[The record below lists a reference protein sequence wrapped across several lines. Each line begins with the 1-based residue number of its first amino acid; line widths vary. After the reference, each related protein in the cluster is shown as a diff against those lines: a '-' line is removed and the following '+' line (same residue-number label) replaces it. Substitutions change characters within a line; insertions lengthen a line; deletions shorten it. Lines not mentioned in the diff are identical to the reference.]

1 MLFIANLS
9 INQSNKEY
17 IIMTSITNQR
27 YKGVKIITVF
37 CNGMKFQDSNGN
49 TYNSSKIQA
58 QIVNDSSEIEI
69 VTLAY
74 LFSQYGYG
82 NGWFNRCKAL
92 LANEFNFNAHC
103 DNTFENVTYSKKSDF
118 YKIKDYQS
126 DIKKGWYTLV
136 DY

>member
-1 MLFIANLS
+1 
-9 INQSNKEY
+9 
-17 IIMTSITNQR
+17 MTSAIINPR
-27 YKGVKIITVF
+27 YKGVKILSVF
-37 CNGMKFQDSNGN
+37 CNGMKFQDSDGN

-58 QIVNDSSEIEI
+58 QIVNDFSEIEI

-82 NGWFNRCKAL
+82 NEWLNRCKAL

-103 DNTFENVTYSKKSDF
+103 DNTFENVTYSKKSAF

-126 DIKKGWYTLV
+126 DIKDGYYTLA

>member
-1 MLFIANLS
+1 
-9 INQSNKEY
+9 
-17 IIMTSITNQR
+17 MTSAIINPR
-27 YKGVKIITVF
+27 YKGLKILSVF
-37 CNGMKFQDSNGN
+37 CNGMKYQDSDGN

-58 QIVNDSSEIEI
+58 QIVNDFSEIEI

-82 NGWFNRCKAL
+82 GEWLNRCKNL

-103 DNTFENVTYSKKSDF
+103 DNTFENATHSKKSQF
-118 YKIKDYQS
+118 YKVKDYQS
-126 DIKKGWYTLV
+126 DIKDGYYTLA